1 MVTSSMAASRWLEI
15 SERER
20 ERGIEKTLR
29 KREREKH
36 LEQHYITCILV
47 SISIINK
54 ILQLKK
60 TNKDTV

>member
-1 MVTSSMAASRWLEI
+1 MVGDIR
-15 SERER
+15 ERER
-20 ERGIEKTLR
+20 ERHREDAEKER
-29 KREREKH
+29 QREKH